1 MQIINKYNE
10 EIPFLLRVIN
20 IISKYACVVTLN
32 NNQKGTTTN
41 NAFQKSLDESGQ
53 KPNTIWVDQR
63 SELYNRSMKLWLK
76 DKNIEIY

>member
-32 NNQKGTTTN
+32 NNQKALQLTMHFKKVWMNLVRNQTHYG
-41 NAFQKSLDESGQ
+41 
-53 KPNTIWVDQR
+53 
-63 SELYNRSMKLWLK
+63 
-76 DKNIEIY
+76 

>member
-10 EIPFLLRVIN
+10 EIPFLLHVIN
-20 IISKYACVVTLN
+20 IISKCTSVVTLN
-32 NNQKGTTTN
+32 NNQKGITTN

-53 KPNTIWVDQR
+53 KPNTIWVDQS

-76 DKNIEIY
+76 DKHIEIY

>member
-20 IISKYACVVTLN
+20 IISKCTSEVTLN
-32 NNQKGTTTN
+32 NNQKGITTN

-53 KPNTIWVDQR
+53 KPNTIWVDQS

-76 DKNIEIY
+76 DKHIEIY